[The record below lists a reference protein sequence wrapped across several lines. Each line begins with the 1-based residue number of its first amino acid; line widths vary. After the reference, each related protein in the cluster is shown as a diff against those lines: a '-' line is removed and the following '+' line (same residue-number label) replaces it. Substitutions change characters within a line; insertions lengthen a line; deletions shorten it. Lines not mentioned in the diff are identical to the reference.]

1 MQNRK
6 SGIQGARQMVRYLC
20 SKHAGGVF
28 VKLAILL
35 LRAATCFVAGPEGST
50 PFDAKTIDTQDLT
63 LILQR
68 VVRTNKLPAIV

>member
-1 MQNRK
+1 
-6 SGIQGARQMVRYLC
+6 MVRYLR
-20 SKHAGGVF
+20 SKHGVF

-50 PFDAKTIDTQDLT
+50 PFDAKTIDTRDLT

-68 VVRTNKLPAIV
+68 VRTNKLPAIVSVLTGAVL